1 MAGGCQLTGKCLLA
15 YSAVRMNEYMLRVLN
30 RADHQAAWSVERH
43 REFVKRC
50 EVYIQSLQRKGQLD
64 SAQPLAK
71 QGAVLSKAGAD
82 WHIAPLDAS
91 HEIQVGY
98 YHVRA
103 GNLQDAIEIAKGNPE
118 FEYSTTARVE
128 VRPLKASEETT
139 GFVYPR

>member
-1 MAGGCQLTGKCLLA
+1 MD
-15 YSAVRMNEYMLRVLN
+15 EYMLRVLN
-30 RADHQAAWSVERH
+30 RADHQAAWSAERH

-50 EVYIQSLQRKGQLD
+50 EAYIQSLQRKGQLD

-103 GNLQDAIEIAKGNPE
+103 ENLQDAIEIAKGNPE